1 MYSMKDG
8 KNRSGGTSGMMVKK
22 ENKNSKN
29 ENCSMKGREHDE
41 PNAPLFFL
49 PRLELFCCPLP
60 FRSVMEELKQRSF
73 CLIASTFSIF
83 MK

>member
-29 ENCSMKGREHDE
+29 ENCRMKGREHDE
-41 PNAPLFFL
+41 PNAPLFF
-49 PRLELFCCPLP
+49 CPD
-60 FRSVMEELKQRSF
+60 
-73 CLIASTFSIF
+73 
-83 MK
+83 

>member
-1 MYSMKDG
+1 MFHFKLIKHHNIVMYSMKDG

-41 PNAPLFFL
+41 PNAPLFF
-49 PRLELFCCPLP
+49 CPD
-60 FRSVMEELKQRSF
+60 
-73 CLIASTFSIF
+73 
-83 MK
+83 